1 MNKYILCVIF
11 TILMHL
17 IVKGQDSPNIEY
29 LLSKKMLEESK
40 IGSVTFLNEMLLTNG
55 HFIVLADNNRFYFLG
70 YGGAYSK
77 EVYNSQI
84 KSFCMIDN
92 QLFYTNGNEIY
103 ALDLLKKKESKVF
116 KLPFNTERIWAGKNL
131 LYAVNKEEDKYLVY
145 AIDKR
150 KKICVELF
158 STKSEIKDVDEYGRL
173 IYVLTDSGLTMI
185 SLQHKKYLDIPL
197 SAKKPEKMYSLAIDE
212 NNEAMYVSSETGIY
226 RIYDNTFQKV
236 CNDTGILCY
245 DLNGLFVF
253 NNSVPYIFKLN
264 QDILYPQQTEVI
276 IEIK

>member
-55 HFIVLADNNRFYFLG
+55 HFIVLANEKRFYFLG

-77 EVYNSQI
+77 DVQNSQI
-84 KSFCMIDN
+84 KSFCMIGN
-92 QLFYTNGNEIY
+92 QLFFTNGNEIY
-103 ALDLLKKKESKVF
+103 DVDLLNKKESRVF
-116 KLPFNTERIWAGKNL
+116 KLPFYTDKIWSGKNL
-131 LYAVNKEEDKYLVY
+131 LYTVNKDKDKHSMY

-150 KKICVELF
+150 KKICIELF
-158 STKSEIKDVDEYGRL
+158 STNSEIKDIVEYGSL
-173 IYVLTDSGLTMI
+173 IYVLTDSGLTML
-185 SLQHKKYLDIPL
+185 SLQDEKYLDIPL
-197 SAKKPEKMYSLAIDE
+197 STKKPEKMYSLAIDE
-212 NNEAMYVSSETGIY
+212 LNDAMYVSSESGIF

-245 DLNGLFVF
+245 DVNGLFVF

-264 QDILYPQQTEVI
+264 QDVLYPQQTEVI
-276 IEIK
+276 IDIK